1 MTGYSRVQGVC
12 DGLTLV
18 VELRSVNHRFCDLA
32 VKLPKHLLFLEP
44 FLKKAL
50 QRRFSRGHIDLV
62 VQLEGTDKPVI
73 QLALDRGLAQQY
85 HRVLE
90 QLRKELKLSEE
101 ISLSHF
107 VHYRDLIRMVEGS
120 GHVEKQARL
129 VQRLVSKGIDALEAA
144 RSAEGKAICKEFQQR
159 LREIRRAMGRIENRL
174 PRVIGAHQKRL
185 LAKVREL
192 TGGLEV
198 NPERL
203 AQEVALYAER
213 SDISE
218 ELARMESHLERFEE
232 MIQSRESVGRHL
244 DFLLQEM
251 VREVNTMGSKG
262 SDSVISHE
270 VVFIKGEL
278 EKLKEQVQ
286 NVE

>member
-1 MTGYSRVQGVC
+1 MTGYGRVQGEC
-12 DGLTLV
+12 DGLTMV
-18 VELRSVNHRFCDLA
+18 VELRSINHRFCDLTI
-32 VKLPKHLLFLEP
+32 KLPRHLLFLEP
-44 FLKKAL
+44 SLKKAL
-50 QRRFSRGHIDLV
+50 QRRFFRGHIDLV
-62 VQLEGTDKPVI
+62 VQLEGTDKPII

-90 QLRKELKLSEE
+90 QLRKELKLHEE

-107 VHYRDLIRMVEGS
+107 VHYRDLIRTVEGN

-129 VQRLVSKGIDALEAA
+129 TQRLVNRAMDALEAA
-144 RSAEGKAICKEFQQR
+144 RGAEGKAIFKEFQRR
-159 LREIRRAMGRIENRL
+159 LRGIWRSLDRIENRL
-174 PRVIGAHQKRL
+174 PQVINAHQRRL
-185 LAKVREL
+185 LARVREL
-192 TGGLEV
+192 TGGIEV

-218 ELARMESHLERFEE
+218 ELARMQSHLERFEE
-232 MIQSRESVGRHL
+232 MIQGQEAVGRHL

-262 SDSVISHE
+262 NDSVISHE
-270 VVFIKGEL
+270 VVFMKGEL

>member
-1 MTGYSRVQGVC
+1 
-12 DGLTLV
+12 
-18 VELRSVNHRFCDLA
+18 
-32 VKLPKHLLFLEP
+32 
-44 FLKKAL
+44 
-50 QRRFSRGHIDLV
+50 
-62 VQLEGTDKPVI
+62 
-73 QLALDRGLAQQY
+73 
-85 HRVLE
+85 
-90 QLRKELKLSEE
+90 
-101 ISLSHF
+101 
-107 VHYRDLIRMVEGS
+107 VEGN
-120 GHVEKQARL
+120 GDVEKQARL
-129 VQRLVSKGIDALEAA
+129 AQRLVSKAMDALEAA
-144 RSAEGKAICKEFQQR
+144 RGAEGKVIFKEFQRR
-159 LREIRRAMGRIENRL
+159 LRGIWRALGRIENRL
-174 PRVIGAHQKRL
+174 PGVIGAHQKRL

-218 ELARMESHLERFEE
+218 ELARMQSHLERFEE
-232 MIQSRESVGRHL
+232 MIQGQEAVGRHL

-262 SDSVISHE
+262 NDSAISHE

>member
-1 MTGYSRVQGVC
+1 M
-12 DGLTLV
+12 V
-18 VELRSVNHRFCDLA
+18 VELRSVNHRFCDLTI
-32 VKLPKHLLFLEP
+32 KLPKHLLILEP
-44 FLKKAL
+44 SLKKAL

-62 VQLEGTDKPVI
+62 IQLEGADKPVT

-85 HRVLE
+85 HRALE
-90 QLRKELKLSEE
+90 QLRKELKLTEKV
-101 ISLSHF
+101 SLSHF
-107 VHYRDLIRMVEGS
+107 VHYRDLICTVEENGRAK
-120 GHVEKQARL
+120 KQTRL
-129 VQRLVSKGIDALEAA
+129 VQRLLSKTMDALESA
-144 RSAEGKAICKEFQQR
+144 RGVEGRAIYKEFQRR
-159 LREIRRAMGRIENRL
+159 LKEIRRAVSRIESRL
-174 PRVIGAHQKRL
+174 PQVISAHQQRL
-185 LAKVREL
+185 MLKIREL
-192 TGGLEV
+192 TNGLEIH
-198 NPERL
+198 PERL

-218 ELARMESHLERFEE
+218 ELARMESHLERFEKL
-232 MIQSRESVGRHL
+232 IQGQEAVGRHL

-262 SDSVISHE
+262 NDSVISHE